1 MEKRPMGRPA
11 LVNKTTLVGK
21 RFGELTVLEWKGVRD
36 RVRHEWVCRCSC
48 GNTTI
53 VREDALKSGK
63 TRTCGRHTSAGG
75 MYRTAE
81 YNTWISIQQRCE
93 NPKTESYQYYGARG
107 IKMCARW
114 RESFLNFYED
124 MGARPSEYHSI
135 ERKNRDGDYEPDNC
149 MWADRKTQA
158 NNKSTNVLITHEG
171 RTQTAA
177 QWADELDLRYATIL
191 ERIGKG
197 LTPEEILSTRR
208 LDETLLTLDGLTLN
222 LKEWGAKLN
231 LKPSILSKRLAKGMP
246 IEKVLATGSLK
257 GWRLEYQGEEISGDE
272 LATRVGMSAST
283 LRQRIRLGCT
293 VEEAISLPPDP
304 WAVRRYLAQKKKS
317 G

>member
-21 RFGELTVLEWKGVRD
+21 RFGELTVLEWKGVKNKTK
-36 RVRHEWVCRCSC
+36 HMWECRCDC
-48 GNTTI
+48 GNLTT
-53 VREDALKSGK
+53 VREDMLKSGHTK
-63 TRTCGRHTSAGG
+63 TCGGHTAASG
-75 MYRTAE
+75 MYRSSE
-81 YNTWISIQQRCE
+81 YAIWQSAKQRCE
-93 NPKTESYQYYGARG
+93 NPNVDGYKYYGGRG
-107 IKMCARW
+107 IKMCERW

-124 MGARPSEYHSI
+124 MGPRPSEHHSI

-149 MWADRKTQA
+149 IWADRIAQA
-158 NNKSTNVLITHEG
+158 NNKSTNVNLTYQG
-171 RTQTAA
+171 KTQTVA
-177 QWADELDLRYATIL
+177 QWARELNMRYQTIQDRL
-191 ERIGKG
+191 AKNLPI
-197 LTPEEILSTRR
+197 EEVLSTRR
-208 LDETLLTLDGLTLN
+208 LDEIVLTYDGQSLTV
-222 LKEWGAKLN
+222 KEWSEKINVPTA
-231 LKPSILSKRLAKGMP
+231 IIRKRLAKGMSVD
-246 IEKVLATGSLK
+246 KVLASGSLK